1 MSKELFQFKGVKDVN
16 LWPSLALIQTLH
28 IAGIPFLIYG
38 NNETENYE
46 FLYPGIKEAI
56 FCCKR
61 IQAKLMETKNGNGRI
76 SVIKLC
82 PFEHNFAHLVSFLI
96 SSFLPKFRTFAG
108 ISNSSDHTS

>member
-38 NNETENYE
+38 NHETENYE

-76 SVIKLC
+76 SVIKLVQFC
-82 PFEHNFAHLVSFLI
+82 PFGELFDKFFPPQI
-96 SSFLPKFRTFAG
+96 SYVCRYFK
-108 ISNSSDHTS
+108 